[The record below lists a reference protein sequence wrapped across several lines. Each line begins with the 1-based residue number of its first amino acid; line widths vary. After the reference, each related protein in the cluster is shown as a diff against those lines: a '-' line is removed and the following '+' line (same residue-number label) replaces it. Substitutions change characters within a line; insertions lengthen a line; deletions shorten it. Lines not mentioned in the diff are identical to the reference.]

1 LKVTNKEI
9 NMRVTLKQN
18 LKPCWST
25 TDLFSNTI
33 QKGKALTAS
42 LLKLCNLMTGLSED
56 RPSTMFGSAGLG
68 KVFCASGFVL
78 CQFFATLAPAHAQS
92 DYPNKPIRMI
102 IGFPPGGSTDI
113 IGRVVATKLGDR
125 LGQKVVVENRAG
137 AGGTIGADAAAKA
150 APDGYTLTIGTT
162 STHAVAPGVYTKLS
176 YDPIKSFSPI
186 SLVAITP
193 YLLVVNPKVEA
204 QNLKEFVALAKR
216 EPGKMN
222 FASAGNGSTT
232 HLSMEMLKGAAG
244 IDLQHVPYKGNAQAD
259 LALIGNEVQALFG
272 SMPALLQN
280 AKAGKVRALA
290 VGTAQRSPA
299 LPEVP
304 TVAELGYPG
313 FEATLWL
320 GVFAPAGTPKPIID
334 RLNKTLL
341 EIVATEDFKALMER
355 NGADPISNSPEQF
368 ASMLRAEL
376 ERYGKVVKTLGLRL
390 D

>member
-1 LKVTNKEI
+1 
-9 NMRVTLKQN
+9 MRITLN
-18 LKPCWST
+18 LTLGPCWPATNLLGNS
-25 TDLFSNTI
+25 I
-33 QKGKALTAS
+33 QHGKMLAATA
-42 LLKLCNLMTGLSED
+42 LKLCRFMARSSED
-56 RPSTMFGSAGLG
+56 RTRAMFRFGGSSKVCFALSLVICPLLG
-68 KVFCASGFVL
+68 
-78 CQFFATLAPAHAQS
+78 TAPAHAQS

-113 IGRVVATKLGDR
+113 IGRVVATKLGER
-125 LGQKVVVENRAG
+125 LGQKIIVENRAG

-162 STHAVAPGVYTKLS
+162 STHAVAPGVYSKLA
-176 YDPIKSFSPI
+176 YDPVKSFAPV

-193 YLLVVNPKVEA
+193 YLLVVNPKVDA
-204 QNLKEFVALAKR
+204 QNLRDFVALAKR
-216 EPGKMN
+216 KPGKMN

-259 LALIGNEVQALFG
+259 LAVIGNEVQALFG

-299 LPEVP
+299 LPDVP

-313 FEATLWL
+313 FEASLWL
-320 GVFAPAGTPKPIID
+320 GVFAPAGTAKPIID
-334 RLNKTLL
+334 RLNKTLV
-341 EIVATEDFKALMER
+341 EIVATDDFKTLMDR
-355 NGADPISNSPEQF
+355 NGADPISNSPDQF
-368 ASMLRAEL
+368 AAMLRAEL
-376 ERYGKVVKTLGLRL
+376 DRYGRVVKTLGLRL